1 MAICLGL
8 MSGTSMDGIDAAL
21 IDTDGHNAVRSLG
34 GQFLAYPAV
43 FQHLLKAAELT
54 AKQTQG
60 NALLA
65 VQHFS
70 QGWQT
75 YGESLQLSQ
84 AALADLEKTAI
95 QFVRHTLAN
104 PIEPLSLDAIIA
116 CSTELHC
123 QAAKQLMYQA
133 KLQPA
138 DIEVVGYHGQTLY
151 HKPSQR
157 LSWQAG
163 EAQYLADQLGCTVI
177 SAFRQADI
185 EQGGQGAPLVPLYHQ
200 ALINQSPCYPT
211 AVINCGGI
219 ANMTAVLGPSNDELI
234 AFDIGPGSVLLD
246 RLVRQQTQGQYNFD
260 RGGLLAQHGQVCAAT
275 LAILKQMILPK
286 SFLDKV
292 PPKSLDSYDC
302 QIPTEVHSLSLADG
316 LATLAALSAECIAD
330 SLSLIQQP
338 MRQIILAGGGW
349 HHPRVFDEFKR
360 RIKPGISIVRASQK
374 GWSQD
379 LLEAEAFAYLAK
391 RSMLGLSLSTPHTT
405 GVRQTCHGGQCFT
418 PIHNP

>member
-1 MAICLGL
+1 
-8 MSGTSMDGIDAAL
+8 MDGIDAAL
-21 IDTDGHNAVRSLG
+21 IDTDGHSAVRSLG
-34 GQFLAYPAV
+34 GQFFAYPAV

-54 AKQTQG
+54 AKQVHG
-60 NALLA
+60 DALLA
-65 VQHFS
+65 TQHFP

-75 YGESLQLSQ
+75 YGNSLQLSH

-95 QFVRHTLAN
+95 QFVRRTLVN
-104 PIEPLSLDAIIA
+104 PIEPLSLDAVIA
-116 CSTELHC
+116 CSTELHR
-123 QAAKQLMYQA
+123 QAAEQLMRHA
-133 KLQPA
+133 KLQPV

-157 LSWQAG
+157 ISWQAG
-163 EAQYLADQLGCTVI
+163 EAQYLADQLACTVI

-219 ANMTAVLGPSNDELI
+219 ANMTAVLGPSSDDLI

-246 RLVRQQTQGQYNFD
+246 RLVRQQTQGQHNFD
-260 RGGLLAQHGQVCAAT
+260 RDGLLAQHGRVCTKT
-275 LAILKQMILPK
+275 LAVLKQTILLK
-286 SFLDKV
+286 TFLNKV

-302 QIPTEVHSLSLADG
+302 QIPTEVFALSLADG

-338 MRQIILAGGGW
+338 MQQIILAGGGW
-349 HHPRVFDEFKR
+349 HHPRLLHEFKR
-360 RIKPGISIVRASQK
+360 RIKPEINIVSATQK

-391 RSMLGLSLSTPHTT
+391 RSVLGLSLSTPNTT
-405 GVRQTCHGGQCFT
+405 GVQQACRGGQYFT